1 MGREI
6 NCATD
11 SQHLWLRHGWPQK
24 PASASHIQPCACS
37 GPTSTLNST
46 ENILPQAFS
55 QSIRWLMN
63 RKKEDL
69 REATGHIQPCAHPG
83 HTSKLNSTENTL
95 PQAFSRFI
103 RWLKNRKTE
112 DLREATGILLSWD
125 ETRQVSRVTGPM
137 I

>member
-1 MGREI
+1 
-6 NCATD
+6 
-11 SQHLWLRHGWPQK
+11 
-24 PASASHIQPCACS
+24 
-37 GPTSTLNST
+37 
-46 ENILPQAFS
+46 
-55 QSIRWLMN
+55 MN